1 MDRHGPEEMM
11 SKDVLK
17 ALQANW
23 GLGDAQP
30 NAAAPGPEAME
41 EPATVEPSVVAPQY
55 CPPVSNKRGQPK
67 QRCFSCGHWVTL
79 PRTCWWIGQCA
90 VSGKQ
95 VAFRS
100 LCDLAAASA
109 AAPAPVDATAPS
121 TAAGRQLSGG

>member
-23 GLGDAQP
+23 GLRAAQLDA
-30 NAAAPGPEAME
+30 AVPGPEAME
-41 EPATVEPSVVAPQY
+41 EPAPVEPAAVDPRY
-55 CPPVSNKRGQPK
+55 CPPVSNKRGQSK
-67 QRCFSCGHWVTL
+67 QRCFSCGHWVTI
-79 PRTCWWIGQCA
+79 PRSCWWIGQCA

-100 LCDLAAASA
+100 LCDLAATSA
-109 AAPAPVDATAPS
+109 AAPAAVDATAPP
-121 TAAGRQLSGG
+121 TADGRQLSGG